1 MPASHAMPIDEDF
14 LQIAIDEAEAAS
26 ARGEVPIGA
35 VLVSDNNVV
44 LARDGNR
51 VLERHDPSAHAEMLV
66 LRAAALA
73 VGNERL
79 VGTTLY
85 ATLEP
90 CTMCAGLIS
99 LSRVARLVYAA
110 DDPKGGAVEHGA
122 QFFKQ
127 STCHHRPEVSQVDD
141 GGKSAKL
148 LTDFFRNRR
157 V

>member
-1 MPASHAMPIDEDF
+1 MSIDEDF
-14 LQIAIDEAEAAS
+14 LQIAIEEAEAAS

-35 VLVSDNNVV
+35 VLVSDENAV

-51 VLERHDPSAHAEMLV
+51 IVEQHDPSAHAEMLV

-73 VGNERL
+73 LGNERL
-79 VGTTLY
+79 LGTTLY

-99 LSRVARLVYAA
+99 LARVARLVYAA
-110 DDPKGGAVEHGA
+110 DDPKGGAIAHGA
-122 QFFKQ
+122 RFFGQ
-127 STCHHRPEVSQVDD
+127 PTCHHRPTVSRVDD

-148 LTDFFRNRR
+148 LTDFFRRR
-157 V
+157 RA